1 MDHSARINYLFD
13 KHLQRLCSR
22 QELEELVNL
31 LQQDNAGTALAGR
44 MQGLWEEIKA
54 SDIPYPV
61 DWNKM
66 YDTVIRSEERLP
78 AIRTKRKLSW
88 LRIAAA
94 MMIIFSG
101 SALYWHLNN
110 KSGNVDSSQAATA
123 DVVKAGD
130 SVRVN
135 KRQIIHLPDGS
146 TVILNADSRLD
157 YPSAFSGKTRE
168 IFLSGE
174 AYFDIKHDSKKPFLV
189 HTGKIVTKVLGTAF
203 DIKAYPGDES
213 IRVTVTRGK
222 VQVLNENKSLGLIT
236 ANQQISFSR
245 KTQKYVEKSVDSKVF
260 VAWKPEEIAFNDIT
274 MSEAAK
280 RIEQR
285 FGTTVE
291 FINPA
296 IRNCRVTAT
305 FSEDDMLEEI
315 LTVICGVTR
324 SDFSIQNNK
333 ISINGKGCSE

>member
-1 MDHSARINYLFD
+1 MDRSARINYLFD
-13 KHLQRLCSR
+13 KHLQRICSR
-22 QELEELVNL
+22 EELEELVNL
-31 LQQDNAGTALAGR
+31 LQEDNAGAALSGR
-44 MQGLWEEIKA
+44 MQELWEEVKA
-54 SDIPYPV
+54 NDTSYPV

-78 AIRTKRKLSW
+78 EIRIKRKRGW
-88 LRIAAA
+88 IRIAAA
-94 MMIIFSG
+94 AMIIFSG
-101 SALYWHLNN
+101 SALYWFLNN
-110 KSGNVDSSQAATA
+110 KAGNEGRPHTATT
-123 DVVKAGD
+123 DVVKPRD
-130 SVRVN
+130 SLRVN

-146 TVILNADSRLD
+146 TVILNADTRLD

-174 AYFDIKHDSKKPFLV
+174 AYFDIKHDPKKPFLV
-189 HTGKIVTKVLGTAF
+189 HTGKIVTKVLGTTF

-213 IRVTVTRGK
+213 IKVTVTRGK

-245 KTQKYVEKSVDSKVF
+245 KTEEYVEKSVDSKVV

-274 MSEAAK
+274 MAEAAK
-280 RIEQR
+280 RIELR
-285 FGTTVE
+285 FGTSVE

-296 IRNCRVTAT
+296 IKNCRVTAT
-305 FSEDDMLEEI
+305 FSDDDMLEEI

>member
-1 MDHSARINYLFD
+1 MDRSARINYLFD
-13 KHLQRLCSR
+13 KQLQRLCSR
-22 QELEELVNL
+22 EELEELVNL
-31 LQQDNAGTALAGR
+31 LQQDKAGTALAGR
-44 MQGLWEEIKA
+44 MEELWEEVKA
-54 SDIPYPV
+54 NDTSYPV

-66 YDTVIRSEERLP
+66 YDMVIRSEERLP
-78 AIRTKRKLSW
+78 EIRIKSKRGW

-94 MMIIFSG
+94 AMIIFSG
-101 SALYWHLNN
+101 SALYWYLDN
-110 KSGNVDSSQAATA
+110 KSGNEPTPHAVTA
-123 DVVKAGD
+123 NLVKPGD
-130 SVRVN
+130 SLRVN
-135 KRQIIHLPDGS
+135 KKQIIHLPDGS

-157 YPSAFSGKTRE
+157 YPSAFPRKTRE

-174 AYFDIKHDSKKPFLV
+174 AYFDIKRDPKKPFLV

-213 IRVTVTRGK
+213 IKVTVTRGK
-222 VQVLNENKSLGLIT
+222 VQVLNENKSLGLIS

-245 KTQKYVEKSVDSKVF
+245 KTEAYIEKSVDSRVI

-274 MSEAAK
+274 MADAAK

-285 FGTTVE
+285 FGTSVE

-296 IRNCRVTAT
+296 IKNCRVTAT